1 VDRLKREF
9 KVAANVGKPM
19 VSYAETVQKPASVP
33 FTFDRELGGKRH
45 AVTLTVDIKPLE
57 RGSGRKVSLARD
69 VKNSLPDVKLAETL
83 EQGLLDGIM
92 TGVLAR
98 YPMTDIEASVS
109 AIEIVDPEI
118 SDEIA
123 LRGAAVMGFR
133 EAALAADPEFLEPI
147 MKLEITTPP
156 ESVGEVLGDLNM
168 RRGTVLDM
176 AQRDDMQVVHA
187 RVPMAQMFGYA
198 TAIRSLTKGRASYSM
213 EPSDFALVSKSV
225 REHLLSL

>member
-1 VDRLKREF
+1 MKAILVTGASGGMGSAICRRLADAGHRVYAVD
-9 KVAANVGKPM
+9 V
-19 VSYAETVQKPASVP
+19 
-33 FTFDRELGGKRH
+33 
-45 AVTLTVDIKPLE
+45 KPLE
-57 RGSGRKVSLARD
+57 RGAGRKVTVSRD
-69 VKNSLPDVKLAETL
+69 VKNALVDPHHAETL
-83 EQGLLDGIM
+83 EQGLMDGIM

-98 YPMTDIEASVS
+98 YPMTDLEASVTGI
-109 AIEIVDPEI
+109 AVVDPEV

-133 EAALAADPEFLEPI
+133 EAALAASPEFLEPI

-176 AQRDDMQVVHA
+176 TQRDDMQVVHA

-213 EPSDFALVSKSV
+213 EPSDFAIVSKSV
-225 REHLLSL
+225 HDHLMSL

>member
-1 VDRLKREF
+1 
-9 KVAANVGKPM
+9 M
-19 VSYAETVQKPASVP
+19 
-33 FTFDRELGGKRH
+33 
-45 AVTLTVDIKPLE
+45 
-57 RGSGRKVSLARD
+57 
-69 VKNSLPDVKLAETL
+69 LPDPHFAETL
-83 EQGLLDGIM
+83 EQGLLDGVM

-98 YPMTDIEASVS
+98 YPMTDLEASVTG
-109 AIEIVDPEI
+109 IEIVDPEV

-133 EAALAADPEFLEPI
+133 EAALAASPEFLEPI

-176 AQRDDMQVVHA
+176 TQRDDMQVVHA

-213 EPSDFALVSKSV
+213 EPSDFAIVSKSV
-225 REHLLSL
+225 HDHLMSL